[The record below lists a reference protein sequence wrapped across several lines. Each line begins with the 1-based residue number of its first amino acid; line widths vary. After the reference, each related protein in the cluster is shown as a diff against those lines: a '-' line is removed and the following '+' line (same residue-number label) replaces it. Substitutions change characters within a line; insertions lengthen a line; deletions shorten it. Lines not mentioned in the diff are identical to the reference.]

1 MAEEYI
7 NLVVQTA
14 VPRAMTTREI
24 EEASAVDEELENLR
38 LRIETGDWE
47 NPKCARYKHVREELC
62 VLGKIKLMGTRIVI
76 PQKLCA
82 RVIELGHEGY
92 QGIAKMNHRL

>member
-38 LRIETGDWE
+38 LSIETGDWE
-47 NPKCARYKHVREELC
+47 NPKCARY
-62 VLGKIKLMGTRIVI
+62 
-76 PQKLCA
+76 
-82 RVIELGHEGY
+82 
-92 QGIAKMNHRL
+92 